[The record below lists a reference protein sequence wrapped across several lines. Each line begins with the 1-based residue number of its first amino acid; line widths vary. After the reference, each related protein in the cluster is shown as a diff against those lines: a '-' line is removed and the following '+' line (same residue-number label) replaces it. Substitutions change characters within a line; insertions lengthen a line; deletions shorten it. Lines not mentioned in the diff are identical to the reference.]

1 MEDNQLVF
9 LFFTPLALSD
19 SLLLED
25 LSVFFY
31 LFCEDD
37 FFWLFSF
44 LFFYAFSLSY
54 DLLELDFFF

>member
-1 MEDNQLVF
+1 
-9 LFFTPLALSD
+9 
-19 SLLLED
+19 
-25 LSVFFY
+25 